1 MSMNILTSA
10 NSAAGNEGV
19 ASFVTFGNWVG
30 GATRG
35 QHTPVPTSP
44 PTFIGQQGKKRRR
57 SESDDDG
64 YESDSESEAQAR
76 KTRPTYQL
84 ERYLSEESTSE
95 ERPLKKMRR
104 IRDVIGGIDRLFG
117 VGTGSPHSSDTNSS
131 AGDSSGS
138 CVSISRNTST
148 SGGTSRSTGTRS
160 RSGSMS
166 GSTGTVE
173 TGTLSD
179 VLSTRGL
186 IQVRSCPM
194 NRYLSESRKE
204 SPILL
209 VEMEWEGQ
217 AMSESDSPASDS
229 LETDLLPRNRFL
241 ASPTLEGMLFLVHLF
256 FFFIL
261 QHRPWAN
268 GITLCFS
275 FDIQQYCAF
284 YILQALMR

>member
-1 MSMNILTSA
+1 
-10 NSAAGNEGV
+10 
-19 ASFVTFGNWVG
+19 
-30 GATRG
+30 
-35 QHTPVPTSP
+35 
-44 PTFIGQQGKKRRR
+44 
-57 SESDDDG
+57 
-64 YESDSESEAQAR
+64 
-76 KTRPTYQL
+76 
-84 ERYLSEESTSE
+84 
-95 ERPLKKMRR
+95 
-104 IRDVIGGIDRLFG
+104 
-117 VGTGSPHSSDTNSS
+117 
-131 AGDSSGS
+131 
-138 CVSISRNTST
+138 
-148 SGGTSRSTGTRS
+148 
-160 RSGSMS
+160 MS

-256 FFFIL
+256 FFSFFNTGRGQMGLLSASRSISSSIV
-261 QHRPWAN
+261 HSIFYRP
-268 GITLCFS
+268 
-275 FDIQQYCAF
+275 
-284 YILQALMR
+284 